1 MRAGAQV
8 RVRGGQRLAGWRI
21 RCTVQSLSTV
31 SMLRRGLLL
40 PLDLTDQLTGGLL
53 GPAVSSFDAG
63 VTDVRPHPAFFL
75 RGCKGPGR
83 GRSMQGTLQ
92 AEPSP

>member
-21 RCTVQSLSTV
+21 RCILQSLSIV

-40 PLDLTDQLTGGLL
+40 PLDLTDQLTGELL
-53 GPAVSSFDAG
+53 EPAVSSFHAG
-63 VTDVRPHPAFFL
+63 VTNVRPHPAFFL
-75 RGCKGPGR
+75 RGCKGPGL
-83 GRSMQGTLQ
+83 GRSIQGTLQ
-92 AEPSP
+92 AESSP